1 MKRIIRLTESDLT
14 RIVRRVIQEQDDMA
28 TLPASEIPNNIPST
42 ISGNEIEELEQKQRE
57 LKAEFE
63 KLNKRS
69 GGMMGRVK
77 NKIGDLEDSVI
88 EEVNNIKTNIEMKL
102 DDIKRTLA
110 SIRMKSQQKKQD
122 RRKEREI
129 EILEREIEKYEKSID
144 QVKNKKIVTANDL
157 KNFLDIAKMTSPF
170 MVMIGSIIARFRYMR
185 NDDRNSEVNPFLRD

>member
-1 MKRIIRLTESDLT
+1 MKKIIKLTESDLR
-14 RIVRRVIQEQDDMA
+14 RIVRRVIQEQGGMA
-28 TLPASEIPNNIPST
+28 TLPASEIPNNIPNN
-42 ISGNEIEELEQKQRE
+42 ISNEVQELELKRE
-57 LKAEFE
+57 DLKAEFE

-69 GGMMGRVK
+69 GGLMGRVK
-77 NKIGDLEDSVI
+77 NKMGDLEDSVI
-88 EEVNNIKTNIEMKL
+88 EEVNSIKTNIEMKL
-102 DDIKRTLA
+102 DDIKRTLT

-122 RRKEREI
+122 KRNEREI
-129 EILEREIEKYEKSID
+129 EMLEREIEKYEKSIE

>member
-28 TLPASEIPNNIPST
+28 TLPASEIPNNIPNS
-42 ISGNEIEELEQKQRE
+42 ISNEIDELRLKRE
-57 LKAEFE
+57 ALRAEFE
-63 KLNKRS
+63 NLNKRS

-88 EEVNNIKTNIEMKL
+88 EEVNSIKTNIEMKL
-102 DDIKRTLA
+102 DDIKRTLT

-129 EILEREIEKYEKSID
+129 EILEREIEKYEKSIE
-144 QVKNKKIVTANDL
+144 QVKNKKIVTSIDL
-157 KNFLDIAKMTSPF
+157 RNILDIVGFLSML
-170 MVMIGSIIARFRYMR
+170 IGTISTRLAILR
-185 NDDRNSEVNPFLRD
+185 NDD

>member
-1 MKRIIRLTESDLT
+1 MKKIIKLTESDLR
-14 RIVRRVIQEQDDMA
+14 RIVRRVIREQGGMA
-28 TLPASEIPNNIPST
+28 TLPASEIPNNIPNN
-42 ISGNEIEELEQKQRE
+42 ISNEVQELELKRE
-57 LKAEFE
+57 DLKAEFE

-69 GGMMGRVK
+69 GGLMGRVK
-77 NKIGDLEDSVI
+77 NKMGDLEDSVI
-88 EEVNNIKTNIEMKL
+88 EEVNSIKTNIEMKL
-102 DDIKRTLA
+102 DDIKRTLT

-122 RRKEREI
+122 KRNEREI
-129 EILEREIEKYEKSID
+129 EMLEREIEKYEKSIE